1 MNRRIAAALITLIVC
16 CIVSHGTRTGSTAYA
31 NEKNTLY
38 FFYGKGCP
46 HCEKVSGYLETY
58 TRQFNLDIKRF
69 EVWYDTTNRNKLI
82 QMGKERGQD
91 VGGVPAIIMGRDV
104 YVGSN
109 QEKIEK
115 LIRKNAKK

>member
-1 MNRRIAAALITLIVC
+1 MKKTITIALITFIAC
-16 CIVSHGTRTGSTAYA
+16 CIVSHGTQSGSSAFA
-31 NEKNTLY
+31 NGKNTLY

-58 TRQFNLDIKRF
+58 IRQFNLDVKKF
-69 EVWYDTTNRNKLI
+69 EVWHDAENRNKLI
-82 QMGKERGQD
+82 QMGKDRGQD

-109 QEKIEK
+109 QEKIEN

>member
-1 MNRRIAAALITLIVC
+1 MKKTLIALMAIIAC
-16 CIVSHGTRTGSTAYA
+16 CTVSHGTQAVSNAYA
-31 NEKNTLY
+31 SEKNTLY

-58 TRQFNLDIKRF
+58 TRQFNLDVKRF
-69 EVWYDTTNRNKLI
+69 EVWYDAENRNKLI
-82 QMGKERGQD
+82 RMGKERGQD

-109 QEKIEK
+109 QEKIES